1 MSFDSLVGKR
11 IGHYRLVRAVGR
23 GGMGVVYEAVHEQ
36 IGQRVAA
43 KVLYLQL
50 AQQPEYMERFVR
62 EARASS
68 VIRHDGLAKIFDFGQ
83 IEGGPPYILME
94 FLEGDLLR
102 TRMDHLPPPQR
113 MDVQHAL
120 RIARQIASALAA
132 AHAKGVVHRD
142 RWANDSTGCR
152 VPMSRKE
159 PTVPPSGSLFPP
171 ALISPVLGARGECSP
186 CTPFFFR
193 QSRSMTG

>member
-1 MSFDSLVGKR
+1 
-11 IGHYRLVRAVGR
+11 
-23 GGMGVVYEAVHEQ
+23 MGVVYEAVHEQ

-68 VIRHDGLAKIFDFGQ
+68 MIRHDGLAKIFDFGQ
-83 IEGGPPYILME
+83 MEGGPPYILME

-102 TRMDHLPPPQR
+102 TRMDHLPPPHR
-113 MDVQHAL
+113 MDVPHAL

-142 RWANDSTGCR
+142 PWPFDKERRRTTARRLQRPTPDHGGTAAHRLLFRADSRYDWEYGQDR
-152 VPMSRKE
+152 H
-159 PTVPPSGSLFPP
+159 
-171 ALISPVLGARGECSP
+171 P
-186 CTPFFFR
+186 CCGLHP
-193 QSRSMTG
+193 GVDG